1 MKCILEKNIK
11 PLCCSS
17 LILKQII
24 CKRISKAEQKSRF
37 IFRDVTEQKHR
48 VTVAIYANFY
58 IWIHASQPSRHMGS
72 TPRKI
77 TRDPNKRDLYSVVFG
92 SSLSTPMLICV
103 RQINFCSKQ
112 FKHVLLNNLWIQD
125 TLFFFI
131 RIYFIRISRL
141 KFAKF

>member
-24 CKRISKAEQKSRF
+24 CLVIRGLYEQRISKAEQKSRF

-48 VTVAIYANFY
+48 VTVAIYAYFY
-58 IWIHASQPSRHMGS
+58 IWIHASQPSRHKGSTGS

-77 TRDPNKRDLYSVVFG
+77 T
-92 SSLSTPMLICV
+92 
-103 RQINFCSKQ
+103 Q
-112 FKHVLLNNLWIQD
+112 
-125 TLFFFI
+125 
-131 RIYFIRISRL
+131 
-141 KFAKF
+141 

>member
-24 CKRISKAEQKSRF
+24 VLLYEDSTSKRISKAERKSRF

-48 VTVAIYANFY
+48 VTVTIYANFY

-77 TRDPNKRDLYSVVFG
+77 T
-92 SSLSTPMLICV
+92 
-103 RQINFCSKQ
+103 Q
-112 FKHVLLNNLWIQD
+112 
-125 TLFFFI
+125 
-131 RIYFIRISRL
+131 
-141 KFAKF
+141 